1 MSAPKMQSFND
12 ETAIRSYLQLLAR
25 YERLMEISRQL
36 TSTLDLRVLLNK
48 IIQAATE
55 LTDAEEASILLVD
68 QKSGEL
74 RFEAASRLSPGAME
88 AIVVPTS
95 SIAGWIV
102 QHGEPVLVEDSER
115 ENRMY
120 RGVDNV
126 VQHETRNM
134 LGVPMIV
141 HEKVIGV
148 VEAINKRAGIG
159 WTEDD
164 VSTLSTLAAQA
175 AVAIENARLFQQSD
189 FIDEMVHELR
199 TPLLALKTSTTLLV
213 RPDISTEQHKG
224 VVHTMQGE
232 IDRLTKLT
240 TDFLDLARL
249 ESGRTKIDMVRYL
262 IDTLINDSVTIVQP
276 QAAAKGVTIQ
286 AECPPGTVLIG
297 DHDKIKQVLLNLL
310 TNAIKYNRRDGHITI
325 TVVPDE
331 TPNMMRVS
339 VADTGLGMS
348 EEDVGQL
355 FTKFFRADRN
365 ADMVQ
370 GTGLGLVIAR
380 HIIEAHNGSMGVTS
394 QLDVGTTFYFI
405 VPTAPIDTSS
415 STQTTAP
422 ASSAT
427 PSVPTPL

>member
-1 MSAPKMQSFND
+1 MSAQKMQSFND

-36 TSTLDLRVLLNK
+36 TSTLDLRSLLNK

-88 AIVVPTS
+88 AIVVPTN

-115 ENRMY
+115 ENRIY

-141 HEKVIGV
+141 HDKVIGV
-148 VEAINKRAGIG
+148 VEAINKRSGVG

-213 RPDISTEQHKG
+213 RSDIPPETHKG

-232 IDRLTKLT
+232 IDRLTQLT

-249 ESGRTKIDMVRYL
+249 ESGRTKIEMARYQ
-262 IDTLINDSVTIVQP
+262 IVSLINDSVTIVGP
-276 QAAAKGVTIQ
+276 QAQAKDISITVHGDP
-286 AECPPGTVLIG
+286 ATVLIG
-297 DHDKIKQVLLNLL
+297 DHGKVKQVLLNLL
-310 TNAIKYNRRDGHITI
+310 TNAIKYNRKGGRIEID
-325 TVVPDE
+325 VAPDKV
-331 TPNMMRVS
+331 PNMTRVS
-339 VADTGLGMS
+339 VADTGQGMS
-348 EEDVGQL
+348 EDDLKQL
-355 FTKFFRADRN
+355 FKKFFRADKS
-365 ADMVQ
+365 ADTVQ

-380 HIIEAHNGSMGVTS
+380 HIIEAHGGTLDVTS
-394 QLDVGTTFYFI
+394 QLDVGTTFYFV
-405 VPTAPIDTSS
+405 VPN
-415 STQTTAP
+415 AP
-422 ASSAT
+422 AGESDSDSAT
-427 PSVPTPL
+427 KSAYPPAL